1 MLMMRMMI
9 FRMKLSRTARV
20 ANFVRAALAV
30 AVVMISTAVVATT
43 TTACR
48 RTSTPT
54 PLPIDLH
61 RYEQALMAVPADSMA
76 AALPSLAN
84 EYALYLEGADLAD
97 TFNILQLQTFVQDPW
112 VKDIYQAIAQC
123 YPNAALAHNMGVL
136 FARAKALFPNVTVP
150 QVYTYIS
157 GMDYPRRVIY
167 ADSVLSLALDLYL
180 PGHAAQY
187 REAGF
192 PNYIA
197 QRLDSVALLV
207 EVAQAVAVTQLP
219 HRSVEE
225 TNLGLAKSGT
235 LLDEVVYQGKVFCV
249 VDRLLP
255 ELSMREKLLYDQE
268 QWQWCENN
276 EAALWHHWMQNQLLY
291 ETDINRIKQF
301 INDGP
306 NNIMFQNA
314 PPRLA
319 QYIGWKMVSRY
330 LERCKKD
337 DPELWSRPTQEV
349 LRISGYKP

>member
-1 MLMMRMMI
+1 MKIREL
-9 FRMKLSRTARV
+9 FRMKLGRAAGV
-20 ANFVRAALAV
+20 ANFSIAALAF
-30 AVVMISTAVVATT
+30 VVMSAAVVATT

-54 PLPIDLH
+54 PLPLDLH
-61 RYEQALMAVPADSMA
+61 RYERTLMAVHPDSMA
-76 AALPSLAN
+76 AVLPGLAN

-97 TFNILQLQTFVQDPW
+97 TLNILQLQTFVQDPW
-112 VKDIYQAIAQC
+112 VKDIYQAIEKNFPDEQ
-123 YPNAALAHNMGVL
+123 LLRDLGLL
-136 FARAKALFPNVTVP
+136 FARAKVLFPNLTVP

-157 GMDYPRRVIY
+157 GMDYPRRVVY
-167 ADSVLSLALDLYL
+167 ADSVLSVSLEMYL
-180 PGHAAQY
+180 PDHEANY
-187 REAGF
+187 RESGF
-192 PNYIA
+192 PGYIA
-197 QRLDSVALLV
+197 RRMNPTTLLV
-207 EVAQAVAVTQLP
+207 EVAQAVAVAQLP
-219 HRSVEE
+219 LRAVQE

-249 VDRLLP
+249 VDCLLP

-306 NNIMFQNA
+306 NNLMFQNA

-330 LERCKKD
+330 LERCPKD